1 MKALN
6 ITQYTGI
13 DGLQYQDV
21 PEPTPGPGQVTI
33 RAEYAGV
40 GYVDALLA
48 EGMAELPFPW
58 APGIEAAGRIHA
70 LGEGVTGLRVG
81 DKVAAPLTLLGS
93 GGGFGQICLAQAN
106 LVAPLPA
113 GMNPALAAVVP
124 ANTPTALAALERT
137 ARLQPGEHVL
147 VQAAMGGL
155 GTQFGQVAKLMGAEK
170 VVGIVSTEE
179 KRRLALELGYDEVW
193 LRDELADKSG
203 RQFDV
208 IIDPVSG
215 RARPELLKLLRFEGR
230 LIVVGNAAQDGDQT
244 VGTNTFWFDGI
255 SMMGFNIGL
264 LSNAYPDIA
273 TAYLRRALALVAS
286 GEVTVPIQEEVD
298 IRDGAQALERLRAG
312 KTIGKFVFRHEP
324 YGE

>member
-1 MKALN
+1 MKTLN

-48 EGMAELPFPW
+48 EGMAELPLPW

-147 VQAAMGGL
+147 VQAAMG
-155 GTQFGQVAKLMGAEK
+155 A
-170 VVGIVSTEE
+170 
-179 KRRLALELGYDEVW
+179 VW
-193 LRDELADKSG
+193 ARNSG
-203 RQFDV
+203 RS
-208 IIDPVSG
+208 PSSW
-215 RARPELLKLLRFEGR
+215 APERWSALSAPKKNADLPSTSATTRCGCAMNLR
-230 LIVVGNAAQDGDQT
+230 I
-244 VGTNTFWFDGI
+244 
-255 SMMGFNIGL
+255 
-264 LSNAYPDIA
+264 
-273 TAYLRRALALVAS
+273 
-286 GEVTVPIQEEVD
+286 
-298 IRDGAQALERLRAG
+298 RAG
-312 KTIGKFVFRHEP
+312 GNST
-324 YGE
+324 

>member
-48 EGMAELPFPW
+48 EGMAELPLPW

-70 LGEGVTGLRVG
+70 LGEGVTDLRVG

-147 VQAAMGGL
+147 V
-155 GTQFGQVAKLMGAEK
+155 
-170 VVGIVSTEE
+170 
-179 KRRLALELGYDEVW
+179 
-193 LRDELADKSG
+193 
-203 RQFDV
+203 
-208 IIDPVSG
+208 
-215 RARPELLKLLRFEGR
+215 
-230 LIVVGNAAQDGDQT
+230 
-244 VGTNTFWFDGI
+244 
-255 SMMGFNIGL
+255 
-264 LSNAYPDIA
+264 
-273 TAYLRRALALVAS
+273 
-286 GEVTVPIQEEVD
+286 
-298 IRDGAQALERLRAG
+298 
-312 KTIGKFVFRHEP
+312 
-324 YGE
+324 

>member
-13 DGLQYQDV
+13 AGLQYQDV

-48 EGMAELPFPW
+48 EGMAELPLPW

-137 ARLQPGEHVL
+137 ARLQPANTCWCRPL
-147 VQAAMGGL
+147 WA
-155 GTQFGQVAKLMGAEK
+155 
-170 VVGIVSTEE
+170 
-179 KRRLALELGYDEVW
+179 VW
-193 LRDELADKSG
+193 ARNSG
-203 RQFDV
+203 RS
-208 IIDPVSG
+208 PSSW
-215 RARPELLKLLRFEGR
+215 APERWSALSAPKKNASSPSTSATTRCGCAMNLR
-230 LIVVGNAAQDGDQT
+230 I
-244 VGTNTFWFDGI
+244 
-255 SMMGFNIGL
+255 
-264 LSNAYPDIA
+264 
-273 TAYLRRALALVAS
+273 
-286 GEVTVPIQEEVD
+286 
-298 IRDGAQALERLRAG
+298 RAG
-312 KTIGKFVFRHEP
+312 GNST
-324 YGE
+324 

>member
-33 RAEYAGV
+33 RTEYAGV

-48 EGMAELPFPW
+48 EGMAELPLPW

-124 ANTPTALAALERT
+124 ANTPTALRRSN
-137 ARLQPGEHVL
+137 ARRVCSPANMCWCRPLWAVWVRNSGRSPSSWVP
-147 VQAAMGGL
+147 
-155 GTQFGQVAKLMGAEK
+155 
-170 VVGIVSTEE
+170 
-179 KRRLALELGYDEVW
+179 KRWLALSVP
-193 LRDELADKSG
+193 KKT
-203 RQFDV
+203 
-208 IIDPVSG
+208 PT
-215 RARPELLKLLRFEGR
+215 RPRTR
-230 LIVVGNAAQDGDQT
+230 L
-244 VGTNTFWFDGI
+244 
-255 SMMGFNIGL
+255 
-264 LSNAYPDIA
+264 
-273 TAYLRRALALVAS
+273 
-286 GEVTVPIQEEVD
+286 
-298 IRDGAQALERLRAG
+298 
-312 KTIGKFVFRHEP
+312 
-324 YGE
+324 

>member
-13 DGLQYQDV
+13 AGLQYQDV

-48 EGMAELPFPW
+48 EGMAELPLPW

-155 GTQFGQVAKLMGAEK
+155 GTQFGQVAKLMGAGK

-179 KRRLALELGYDEVW
+179 KRRSPSTSATTRCGCAMN
-193 LRDELADKSG
+193 LR
-203 RQFDV
+203 
-208 IIDPVSG
+208 I
-215 RARPELLKLLRFEGR
+215 
-230 LIVVGNAAQDGDQT
+230 
-244 VGTNTFWFDGI
+244 
-255 SMMGFNIGL
+255 
-264 LSNAYPDIA
+264 
-273 TAYLRRALALVAS
+273 
-286 GEVTVPIQEEVD
+286 
-298 IRDGAQALERLRAG
+298 RAG
-312 KTIGKFVFRHEP
+312 GNST
-324 YGE
+324 

>member
-48 EGMAELPFPW
+48 EGMAELPLPW

-179 KRRLALELGYDEVW
+179 KRQLALDLGYDEVW

-208 IIDPVSG
+208 IID
-215 RARPELLKLLRFEGR
+215 RF
-230 LIVVGNAAQDGDQT
+230 LD
-244 VGTNTFWFDGI
+244 
-255 SMMGFNIGL
+255 
-264 LSNAYPDIA
+264 A
-273 TAYLRRALALVAS
+273 TAPNSLSFCVLR
-286 GEVTVPIQEEVD
+286 G
-298 IRDGAQALERLRAG
+298 G
-312 KTIGKFVFRHEP
+312 
-324 YGE
+324 

>member
-13 DGLQYQDV
+13 DGLQYQNA

-48 EGMAELPFPW
+48 EGMAELPLPW

-113 GMNPALAAVVP
+113 GMNRHWRRSFLLIPLQPLQRSNARRVCSP
-124 ANTPTALAALERT
+124 ANTCWCRPLWAVWALN
-137 ARLQPGEHVL
+137 
-147 VQAAMGGL
+147 
-155 GTQFGQVAKLMGAEK
+155 
-170 VVGIVSTEE
+170 
-179 KRRLALELGYDEVW
+179 
-193 LRDELADKSG
+193 SG
-203 RQFDV
+203 RS
-208 IIDPVSG
+208 PSSW
-215 RARPELLKLLRFEGR
+215 APERWSALSAPKKNASSPSTSATTRCGCAMNLR
-230 LIVVGNAAQDGDQT
+230 I
-244 VGTNTFWFDGI
+244 
-255 SMMGFNIGL
+255 
-264 LSNAYPDIA
+264 
-273 TAYLRRALALVAS
+273 
-286 GEVTVPIQEEVD
+286 
-298 IRDGAQALERLRAG
+298 RAG
-312 KTIGKFVFRHEP
+312 GNST
-324 YGE
+324 

>member
-13 DGLQYQDV
+13 DGLQYQNA

-48 EGMAELPFPW
+48 EGMAELPLPW

-113 GMNPALAAVVP
+113 GMNRHWRRSFLLIPLQPLQRSNARRVCSP
-124 ANTPTALAALERT
+124 ANTC
-137 ARLQPGEHVL
+137 
-147 VQAAMGGL
+147 
-155 GTQFGQVAKLMGAEK
+155 
-170 VVGIVSTEE
+170 
-179 KRRLALELGYDEVW
+179 
-193 LRDELADKSG
+193 
-203 RQFDV
+203 
-208 IIDPVSG
+208 
-215 RARPELLKLLRFEGR
+215 
-230 LIVVGNAAQDGDQT
+230 
-244 VGTNTFWFDGI
+244 
-255 SMMGFNIGL
+255 
-264 LSNAYPDIA
+264 
-273 TAYLRRALALVAS
+273 
-286 GEVTVPIQEEVD
+286 
-298 IRDGAQALERLRAG
+298 
-312 KTIGKFVFRHEP
+312 
-324 YGE
+324 